1 MQIETTVR
9 YHLTSTRTTNIKIE
23 NDSNQKNVEKL
34 KHLYTASEN
43 VKWLSCYGKQGE
55 DSSKS

>member
-9 YHLTSTRTTNIKIE
+9 YHLISTRTTNIKIE
-23 NDSNQKNVEKL
+23 NDSNWENVEKF

-55 DSSKS
+55 NSSKN